1 MTHRGIAAAAVAA
14 SLCACASVRPVPAGP
29 PAGDVGARQKAF
41 DALVAEYWD
50 HRLERTPEVASL
62 LGDHR
67 WNDRS
72 SDLSAAAEAAELA
85 ASRSFLARLEAVD
98 PRGFPEQEAL
108 TRTLL
113 VRQLREQVEDSRFE
127 WWKMRVSQMSGV
139 HLQAPQLASLLAFHS
154 ARDYDD
160 YAVRLR
166 NLPRQLDDTIAN
178 MRLGMAAGLVP
189 PRFLLEKVAAQAE
202 AVAAGKPEDTPF
214 ARPLAS
220 MPAELPPAERQRI
233 REAFVA
239 AIRDGVVPAYQR
251 FARFVREEYAPRGRT
266 EPGIW
271 ALPDGEAR
279 YAAEVRRMTTTEL
292 TPEAIH
298 RIGLSEVA
306 RIEGQMLA
314 VARKLGHT
322 DLASFGAALD
332 ADPAL
337 HPRSREQ
344 MLELYRGYI
353 DGMAKELP
361 RLFGRLPRAGFQVAP
376 VESYREKTAAGA
388 QYLPPSPDGARPGQI
403 QVNTGDF
410 EKRKTISFESTAYHE
425 GLPGHHL
432 QIAIAQELPGLPP
445 VRRLGTF
452 YGAFVEGWAL
462 YAERLGEEVGK
473 YQDPYSYYGHLQE
486 EMLRDIRLVV
496 DTGIHWKHW
505 SREQAVE
512 YFRAH
517 SNLDEVEIQAETD
530 RYISWPGQAL
540 SYKIGQLEI
549 LELREKARRA
559 LGGRFDLR
567 AFHDEVLGAGSLP
580 LDVLAA
586 RIDGW
591 IAQQVAVPRQAA
603 R

>member
-1 MTHRGIAAAAVAA
+1 MIHRGIAAVAAA
-14 SLCACASVRPVPAGP
+14 SLCACAAVRPVPPGP
-29 PAGDVGARQKAF
+29 PAGDVGPRLKSF
-41 DALVAEYWD
+41 DALVAEYWE
-50 HRLERTPEVASL
+50 HRLQRTPEVASL
-62 LGDHR
+62 LGDRR

-85 ASRSFLARLEAVD
+85 AVRSFLARFEAVD
-98 PRGFPEQEAL
+98 PAGFPEQEAL

-113 VRQLREQVEDSRFE
+113 VRQLREQVEEARFE
-127 WWKMRVSQMSGV
+127 WWKMPVSQMSGV
-139 HLQAPQLASLLAFHS
+139 HLQAPQLATLLVFRS
-154 ARDYDD
+154 AQDYHD

-166 NLPRQLDDTIAN
+166 NLPHQLDDVVAN

-189 PRFLLEKVAAQAE
+189 PRFLLEKVADQAE
-202 AVAAGKPEDTPF
+202 AVVAGKPEDTPF

-220 MPAELPPAERQRI
+220 MPPEVPPAEQERI
-233 REAFVA
+233 RQEFVA

-251 FARFVREEYAPRGRT
+251 FARFVREEYAPRGRA

-279 YAAEVRRMTTTEL
+279 YAALVRRMTTTAL

-314 VARKLGHT
+314 VARKLGYG

-344 MLELYRGYI
+344 ILVLYRGYI
-353 DGMAKELP
+353 DGMRKELP
-361 RLFGRLPRAGFQVAP
+361 RLFGRLPRASFEVAP
-376 VESYREKTAAGA
+376 VEAYREKTAAGA
-388 QYLPPSPDGARPGQI
+388 QYLPPAPDGTRPGQI

-462 YAERLGEEVGK
+462 YAEQLGEEVGK

-486 EMLRDIRLVV
+486 EMLRAIRLVV
-496 DTGIHWKHW
+496 DTGIHWKRW
-505 SREQAVE
+505 SREQAVA

-517 SNLDEVEIQAETD
+517 SNIDEVEIQAETD

-540 SYKIGQLEI
+540 GYKIGELEI
-549 LELREKARRA
+549 LELRDRARRA
-559 LGGRFDLR
+559 LGDRFDLR
-567 AFHDEVLGAGSLP
+567 AFHDEILGAGSLP

-586 RIDGW
+586 RVDGW
-591 IAQQVAVPRQAA
+591 IAQQAAGPRQAA

>member
-1 MTHRGIAAAAVAA
+1 MTHRGIAAAAFA

-29 PAGDVGARQKAF
+29 PAGDVAARQKAF

-85 ASRSFLARLEAVD
+85 AARSFLARFEAVD
-98 PRGFPEQEAL
+98 PGGFPEQEAL
-108 TRTLL
+108 TRALL

-127 WWKMRVSQMSGV
+127 WWKLPVSQMSGV
-139 HLQAPQLASLLAFHS
+139 HLQAPQLASLLVFRA

-189 PRFLLEKVAAQAE
+189 PRFLLEKVAEQAE
-202 AVAAGKPEDTPF
+202 AVAAGNPEDSPF

-220 MPAELPPAERQRI
+220 MPAELPPAEQQRI
-233 REAFVA
+233 RGEFVA
-239 AIRDGVVPAYQR
+239 AIRDLVVPAYQR

-279 YAAEVRRMTTTEL
+279 YAAQVRRVTTTAL
-292 TPEAIH
+292 MPEAIH

-314 VARKLGHT
+314 VARKLGYA

-344 MLELYRGYI
+344 ILELYRGYI

-361 RLFGRLPRAGFQVAP
+361 RLFGRLPTAGFEVVP
-376 VESYREKTAAGA
+376 VEPYREKTAAGA
-388 QYLPPSPDGARPGQI
+388 QYLRPSPDGTRPGKI

-445 VRRLGTF
+445 VRRLGTS

-473 YQDPYSYYGHLQE
+473 YQDPYSHYGHLQE
-486 EMLRDIRLVV
+486 EMLRAIRLVV
-496 DTGIHWKHW
+496 DTGIHWKRW
-505 SREQAVE
+505 SRQQAVE

-517 SNLDEVEIQAETD
+517 SNLDEVEIQIETD
-530 RYISWPGQAL
+530 RYISWPAQAL
-540 SYKIGQLEI
+540 AYKIGQLEI

-559 LGGRFDLR
+559 LGDRFDLR
-567 AFHDEVLGAGSLP
+567 AFHDEVLGAGSQP

-591 IAQQVAVPRQAA
+591 IAQQVAGPRQAA